1 MRLRHPLL
9 VKTLGLAGAWAFSSL
24 MRTLRYRYRPLGPD
38 VDPARKNLEGRYIY
52 AIWHENILLPV
63 YQYSRANVWVI
74 VSQHKDGTLLSEMGR
89 HIRLKLVRGSTTRGG
104 VEGLR
109 KLLRIAQNAS
119 VAITPD
125 GPRGPRRRVQ
135 PGLVYLAARTGLPIV
150 PTAFGYERPWRL
162 RSWDCFAIP
171 KPFSFGTCVTDTPL
185 SVPADANRRVIE
197 QYRILVEERLH
208 HVSDV
213 AEHWAETGRFS
224 EESAALAVP
233 VPLPVVRRESRHRR
247 RRSKSIVFQP
257 S

>member
-9 VKTLGLAGAWAFSSL
+9 VKTLGLAGAWAFTSL

-119 VAITPD
+119 VAITAD

-135 PGLVYLAARTGLPIV
+135 PGLVYLALEPVCRSCLPHSVTSVPGVCAAGTASPYRSLSASGRASPIPPSV
-150 PTAFGYERPWRL
+150 YRPTPTA
-162 RSWDCFAIP
+162 A
-171 KPFSFGTCVTDTPL
+171 
-185 SVPADANRRVIE
+185 
-197 QYRILVEERLH
+197 
-208 HVSDV
+208 
-213 AEHWAETGRFS
+213 
-224 EESAALAVP
+224 
-233 VPLPVVRRESRHRR
+233 
-247 RRSKSIVFQP
+247 
-257 S
+257 

>member
-9 VKTLGLAGAWAFSSL
+9 VKTLGLAGAWAFTSL

-38 VDPARKNLEGRYIY
+38 VDPARRNLEGRYIY

-74 VSQHKDGTLLSEMGR
+74 ISQHKDGTLLSEMGR

-104 VEGLR
+104 VQGLR

-135 PGLVYLAARTGLPIV
+135 PGLVLPGRSNRFADRAYRI
-150 PTAFGYERPWRL
+150 RL
-162 RSWDCFAIP
+162 RASLAFAQLGLLRHTEAFQLRDVRHRYP
-171 KPFSFGTCVTDTPL
+171 PQCTG
-185 SVPADANRRVIE
+185 RRQPPRDRAVSDSG
-197 QYRILVEERLH
+197 R

-247 RRSKSIVFQP
+247 RRPKSIVFQP